1 MNRRPDNSPCS
12 GTLAGVDVSV
22 VIPTYRRPDAALSA
36 VLSVLAQTQRPRE
49 IVLVIDGEDSSGYEA
64 LEQRVGD
71 PILQLVR
78 TGSANGAA
86 GARNI
91 GVQHATSTWVAFLD
105 DDDTFLPTKL
115 ERQMLAL
122 DEAGLSSGSTAVIST
137 TALVATDG
145 GNRVERWPGRAP
157 RPHERIEDFLF
168 GLGPGPSRFRVLS
181 TCTLLV
187 TRDLLLEVPMRGR
200 AFDDWDWQIRASP
213 HARRHHLDEVLT
225 VVALGGVGLTSGTT
239 LADGQT
245 WLDSMRPLISEAAYA
260 AACLTVLGRLAADKG
275 TLRDS
280 ARLFAEAAKHHA
292 TARQLAEY
300 PLRVAS
306 RRIRRRL

>member
-71 PILQLVR
+71 PIL
-78 TGSANGAA
+78 
-86 GARNI
+86 
-91 GVQHATSTWVAFLD
+91 ATSTWVAFLD

>member
-1 MNRRPDNSPCS
+1 VPATEFAS
-12 GTLAGVDVSV
+12 VDVSV
-22 VIPTYRRPDAALSA
+22 VIPTYRRPDAARAA
-36 VLSVLAQTQRPRE
+36 VLSALAQTQRPHE
-49 IVLVIDGEDSSGYEA
+49 IVLVVDGEDASGYEDF
-64 LEQRVGD
+64 EQAIGD
-71 PILQLVR
+71 PIVRLVR

-91 GVQHATSTWVAFLD
+91 GVQHATSTWVALLD

-115 ERQMLAL
+115 ERQMRSLA
-122 DEAGLSSGSTAVIST
+122 DAGLASGATPTIST

-145 GNRVERWPGRAP
+145 AQRVERWPGRAP
-157 RPHERIEDFLF
+157 EPNERIEDFLF
-168 GLGPGPSRFRVLS
+168 GLGPGPGRFRVLS

-187 TRDLLLEVPMRGR
+187 TRALLLDVPMRGR

-213 HARRHHLDEVLT
+213 VATRHHLDEVLT
-225 VVALGGVGLTSGTT
+225 VVALGGEGLTAGTT
-239 LADGQT
+239 LADGQA
-245 WLDSMRPLISEAAYA
+245 WLDSMRPLISAEAYA

-280 ARLFAEAAKHHA
+280 AGLFVEAARHHA
-292 TARQLAEY
+292 SARQLGEY

-306 RRIRRRL
+306 HRLRRLRSPH